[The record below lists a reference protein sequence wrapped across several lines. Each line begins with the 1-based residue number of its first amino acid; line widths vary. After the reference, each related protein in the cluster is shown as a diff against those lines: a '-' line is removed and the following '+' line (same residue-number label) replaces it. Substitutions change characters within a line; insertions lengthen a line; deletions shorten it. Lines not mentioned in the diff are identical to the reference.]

1 MSRVLP
7 HAELTPQRPDWVAD
21 DAVLIAPVSGL
32 KFPTNREINREF
44 REFAPNSV
52 ILAPIQ
58 AATSMACS
66 QIPHASEQGIFL
78 PKQGIPSSEQGIFW
92 AEQASQIS
100 ASLSAHCGA
109 LAWPRNDLKRGDE
122 RKAAAPIVLDEVFG
136 RHNGLMAGQRRPLDP
151 RPRFSGPD
159 DRPPSITFE

>member
-32 KFPTNREINREF
+32 KFPTSREINREF

-66 QIPHASEQGIFL
+66 QIPYASEQGIFL

-92 AEQASQIS
+92 AEQASQT
-100 ASLSAHCGA
+100 SLSAHCSA
-109 LAWPRNDLKRGDE
+109 LAWPHRGVKRGDE
-122 RKAAAPIVLDEVFG
+122 RKAG
-136 RHNGLMAGQRRPLDP
+136 RPNCAG
-151 RPRFSGPD
+151 
-159 DRPPSITFE
+159 